1 MILIEWMVISACGTT
16 VEIHLAHSTMV
27 TNRLLANIKAN
38 AEYMSCWI
46 SDAEAWRS
54 HGRAEVLGFC
64 LVWMVQHHR

>member
-16 VEIHLAHSTMV
+16 VEIHLAHCTMV

-46 SDAEAWRS
+46 SAEAWRS
-54 HGRAEVLGFC
+54 GGAWVLFG
-64 LVWMVQHHR
+64 LELERSST